1 MNYVLSAPNVTFTDR
16 DTQGGITLTRGVN
29 NSDNITLGSCVTA
42 QIEFE
47 ILDLSGTT
55 KHYTGTE
62 FLLSSYDL
70 VPYVFLD
77 EQPLIFRNG
86 DRYYF
91 KANEIVAGY
100 FTAQKPERI
109 NESRWKFVCYDRMVK
124 FDVTVDSWLT
134 TLSYPLSLKDML
146 SSLCKYCGVTLGTTT
161 FTNQNY
167 LVKENFA
174 GNEITGRQI
183 LSWIGE
189 IAASYCYINTQGNL
203 VLDWYKP
210 TAVRLEKTIS
220 NRVADYMVAKIDK
233 LQVKATEDDIGV
245 IVGTGANAYIIQG
258 NPLLYA
264 STDADIRPCA
274 EAIYTK
280 IKDLSYTP
288 LEAET
293 FSEYASFA
301 PGDIITVKT
310 RLGEYTTCITEMMSN
325 GTKTVVKSTGAE
337 NRGKLQSVN
346 SWIKKINGRTN
357 EIKASIDEFSVTL
370 SEVKGETEQNSA
382 QLLVQAN
389 QISMKVSQTDYN
401 GNTIASLINQTAT
414 TIQIQANKINLN
426 GYVTLSNLTDG
437 STTISGSNI
446 RTGTISANRL
456 ESSVLT
462 TNNIEAKDLTLS
474 GKFYASGYN
483 GSVKIQNGRMEVAY
497 GGNGS
502 NVGAIYYN
510 SGSNTMY
517 IQSGAGYGYAG
528 HIRMEA
534 NNDIYIQPGSSNKV
548 YIGTGNWSD
557 KVYIGSSSSNL
568 SSLDAYDYYAKGSRG
583 YTGSITYMKSATSS
597 GTITVKGGIITNV
610 T

>member
-42 QIEFE
+42 KIEFE
-47 ILDLSGTT
+47 ILDLSGTA

-91 KANEIVAGY
+91 KANEIVAGH
-100 FTAQKPERI
+100 FTAQKLERI

-134 TLSYPLSLKDML
+134 TLSYPISLKDML
-146 SSLCKYCGVTLGTTT
+146 SSLCKYCGVTLETTT

-293 FSEYASFA
+293 FSEYVNFV

-310 RLGEYTTCITEMMSN
+310 RLGEYSTCITEMVSN

-357 EIKASIDEFSVTL
+357 EIKATIDEFSIKLTEVFDKTL
-370 SEVKGETEQNSA
+370 ENSA
-382 QLLVQAN
+382 ALVIQAKEISTKVSETVYDEN
-389 QISMKVSQTDYN
+389 NVVISEHFSSLEQTVAGFKLAVDNSKLVFDSNGLTVINGGFRIKNQSNEEIFSINQAGEVSVIGGFLATDGQKITQMSGGMISFYDGKSYAGSIYAIAGRLNIFADTTFNSGLTVSGEITAASQISCNNLLALGDIQASSGNFNSLTVGYQMLTKMSQTVVTGVMKIGDN
-401 GNTIASLINQTAT
+401 IT
-414 TIQIQANKINLN
+414 TTTT
-426 GYVTLSNLTDG
+426 TLRYWG
-437 STTISGSNI
+437 
-446 RTGTISANRL
+446 
-456 ESSVLT
+456 
-462 TNNIEAKDLTLS
+462 
-474 GKFYASGYN
+474 
-483 GSVKIQNGRMEVAY
+483 
-497 GGNGS
+497 
-502 NVGAIYYN
+502 
-510 SGSNTMY
+510 
-517 IQSGAGYGYAG
+517 
-528 HIRMEA
+528 
-534 NNDIYIQPGSSNKV
+534 
-548 YIGTGNWSD
+548 
-557 KVYIGSSSSNL
+557 
-568 SSLDAYDYYAKGSRG
+568 
-583 YTGSITYMKSATSS
+583 
-597 GTITVKGGIITNV
+597 
-610 T
+610 